1 MTVDDPNASLFF
13 SAEEGL
19 NLDEVPETEVISA
32 PEGGSFTLYKCSE
45 GGRIKVLKAIRES
58 FRGDPLYEEMLRK
71 EYEIGKS
78 MAHPNIREYRS
89 YYRHPEFGN
98 CIEMEWVDG
107 CPLDEMLRECSSDA
121 ALCDKLAAQLLDAVR
136 FIHLK
141 QVVHRDLKPSNI
153 LVTRNGKNI
162 KLIDFSLSDSDSH
175 SILKGAAGTALFA
188 APEQLQ
194 ASSCDTRSDIYS
206 LGVILSR
213 MSARRSYRKAAAKC
227 TRRDPAKRFQN
238 IDELEKA
245 LLHPSYTSIIAGISA
260 ALVII
265 IVAGAIIGSRISS
278 REQYVGSE
286 TIDSIFQQ
294 ATELLEDSLD

>member
-1 MTVDDPNASLFF
+1 MPTDDLNTSLFF
-13 SAEEGL
+13 NAEQGL
-19 NLDEVPETEVISA
+19 KMDETTETEVISA
-32 PEGGSFTLYKCSE
+32 PEGGSFILYKCSE
-45 GGRIKVLKAIRES
+45 GGRIKVLKAVRES
-58 FRGDPLYEEMLRK
+58 FRGNPLCEEMLLK

-78 MAHPNIREYRS
+78 MAHPNIREYKS
-89 YYRHPEFGN
+89 FYKHPEFGN

-107 CPLDEMLRECSSDA
+107 CPLEELIQECNSDA
-121 ALCDKLAAQLLDAVR
+121 ALCDKLTSQLLDAVR

-153 LVTRNGKNI
+153 LVTRNGRNI

-175 SILKGAAGTALFA
+175 SVLKGAAGTAMFA

-194 ASSCDTRSDIYS
+194 ASRGDTRSDIYS

-213 MSARRSYRKAAAKC
+213 MSGRRNYRKAAARC
-227 TRRDPAKRFQN
+227 MRRDPSKRFQN
-238 IDELEKA
+238 VDELEKA
-245 LLHPSYTSIIAGISA
+245 LLHPSYTSMIAGISMV
-260 ALVII
+260 LVAI
-265 IVAGAIIGSRISS
+265 IVAAAIIGSRITA

-294 ATELLEDSLD
+294 ATDMLEDSL